1 MVLAL
6 GALAGLVAF
15 ASCEEG
21 KPEPTAEEKAKAAE
35 EAARPTCV
43 NIAKKQARLCCA
55 PGQKSSMPKG
65 YSPEEMAGTDFKQW
79 CSDGDKPV
87 SPYLVWTDQTKLQ
100 CAPDTKLAV
109 ADWKDDEDFGTE
121 YVCMKGDVKEGQT
134 MRYHPTGERYE
145 LATYKAGKL
154 EGPSLRYN
162 LNGTKEAEGNYVN
175 GERDGRWTHWDK
187 EKNKIREDD
196 WKLGKRD
203 GLSVAYWNNGTKRY
217 EMPFT
222 DDKVHGVWTEW
233 WYEGNMQATGAK
245 EMGKSVGLYTSW
257 WGNGKEA
264 VKGER
269 KGEVACG
276 AWECWTQTSEPRPCF
291 EGVPEETSEF
301 AACKASKTGATCPPC
316 DKVE

>member
-100 CAPDTKLAV
+100 CAPDTKLSV

-121 YVCMKGDVKEGQT
+121 HVCMKGDVKEGQT

-145 LATYKAGKL
+145 LATYMRNDPRLKAVPIIMITSRTGEKHRQRAFDI
-154 EGPSLRYN
+154 GVDRY
-162 LNGTKEAEGNYVN
+162 
-175 GERDGRWTHWDK
+175 
-187 EKNKIREDD
+187 
-196 WKLGKRD
+196 LGKP
-203 GLSVAYWNNGTKRY
+203 Y
-217 EMPFT
+217 
-222 DDKVHGVWTEW
+222 
-233 WYEGNMQATGAK
+233 Q
-245 EMGKSVGLYTSW
+245 
-257 WGNGKEA
+257 EA
-264 VKGER
+264 DLLQNV
-269 KGEVACG
+269 
-276 AWECWTQTSEPRPCF
+276 
-291 EGVPEETSEF
+291 EEILRLNR
-301 AACKASKTGATCPPC
+301 ALH
-316 DKVE
+316 